1 MGPSCFHVQVKFA
14 FCFFGTNKFVGSIEN
29 LNRRTNRPS
38 FFYGLKASFSKDWTF
53 LKEQVFSFV
62 KKMHSLQL
70 FSSDKRKCAKAQY
83 HLYIFFFF
91 QRLFWHKSTISF
103 VMSDDVN
110 FLHYSFSVE
119 GRMLREVIQSINLI
133 IVQLS
138 TFQDL
143 TYLKDTIW
151 GLKSMTTIHIRW
163 KQGRFM
169 KR

>member
-38 FFYGLKASFSKDWTF
+38 FFLWFEG
-53 LKEQVFSFV
+53 Q
-62 KKMHSLQL
+62 
-70 FSSDKRKCAKAQY
+70 
-83 HLYIFFFF
+83 FF
-91 QRLFWHKSTISF
+91 QGLNIFEGTGIFICQKNAFTSTLFLRQKKICKSTISF

-138 TFQDL
+138 TFQGL
-143 TYLKDTIW
+143 TYSIFKGYNMRPKINDDNW
-151 GLKSMTTIHIRW
+151 YYV
-163 KQGRFM
+163 GRS
-169 KR
+169 KGAL